1 MALRAKVTVDSTGI
15 VLYGSGLFKDDI
27 TFLQD
32 AGRVAAL
39 APFTVLA
46 QQASTKK
53 WVPLTDVDPA
63 LTSASLE
70 CGANGGVV
78 ADYQAADAEFSI
90 EIDGTQVD
98 IQVDM
103 TSITALTDIAP
114 AINTI
119 LIPYGAICTYN
130 EETDTFYFTS
140 LTQGLPKSSISVL
153 TAVSGGSGTDISGA
167 THLNGLTGTGTVTD
181 ATGGDGEDIPLGV
194 FWGSEIAAAS
204 LVAGDV
210 TNRKVLVGGSNY
222 VLDEDKIVLEN
233 SLDLD
238 DIVTSSGKTIRQ
250 HLEALGIFTR
260 DVYTNGQVA
269 PI

>member
-1 MALRAKVTVDSTGI
+1 MALRAKATVDNTGI
-15 VLYGSGLFKDDI
+15 VLYGSGLFKDDV

-32 AGRVAAL
+32 ATRVAAL
-39 APFTVLA
+39 APFTVMA

-53 WVPLTDVDPA
+53 WVPLTDVDPT

-70 CGANGGVV
+70 CGVNGG
-78 ADYQAADAEFSI
+78 ALAAYQVADAEFAI
-90 EIDGTQVD
+90 EIDGTLTDV
-98 IQVDM
+98 QVDM
-103 TSITALTDIAP
+103 TAIAALTDIAP

-119 LIPYGAICTYN
+119 LIPLGAICTYN
-130 EETDTFYFTS
+130 EETNTFYFAS

-153 TAVSGGSGTDISGA
+153 TAVSGGTGTDISGA
-167 THLNGLTGTGTVTD
+167 THLNGLTAVGTVTA
-181 ATGGDGEDIPLGV
+181 ATGGDGEDIPLGIY
-194 FWGSEIAAAS
+194 WGSEIAAAS
-204 LVAGDV
+204 LVSADV

-222 VLDEDKIVLEN
+222 VLDEDSIVLEN

-238 DIVTSSGKTIRQ
+238 DIVTASGKTIRQ

-260 DVYTNGQVA
+260 DTYTNGQVA